1 MPIRRV
7 PWRTA
12 HSSRWAWNALLRSAS
27 VGKVSRWAATCGQR
41 AELAAGRC
49 GWAATGSHSP
59 CYPHH
64 PSWTDSARAGAVRQL
79 GWAGRPGVQLSL
91 QCQASMS
98 QSTPPHT
105 HLLLGSGCQLREA
118 GFVGDVLR
126 SQGTPRKSS
135 SRLGC
140 HGDPPPP
147 RVFYPQLLA
156 RSSVAPLFVSRWK
169 AKLPTGR
176 LPGLHCPGAVSWSG
190 TWGHEGMGEQHSRE
204 IWTDLPVPIQ
214 GTGSKSWILSGTF
227 YMWPTGTER
236 RWDSSRS
243 CASMPGRSR
252 WPCGEWPCSFPEG
265 KPQWGLCAKP

>member
-126 SQGTPRKSS
+126 SQGTPRRSS

-140 HGDPPPP
+140 HGGSPTPTC
-147 RVFYPQLLA
+147 VL
-156 RSSVAPLFVSRWK
+156 SSAACQELRGP
-169 AKLPTGR
+169 
-176 LPGLHCPGAVSWSG
+176 
-190 TWGHEGMGEQHSRE
+190 
-204 IWTDLPVPIQ
+204 
-214 GTGSKSWILSGTF
+214 
-227 YMWPTGTER
+227 
-236 RWDSSRS
+236 
-243 CASMPGRSR
+243 
-252 WPCGEWPCSFPEG
+252 SFRQQVEG
-265 KPQWGLCAKP
+265 KAAYRQAPRTSLPRGS